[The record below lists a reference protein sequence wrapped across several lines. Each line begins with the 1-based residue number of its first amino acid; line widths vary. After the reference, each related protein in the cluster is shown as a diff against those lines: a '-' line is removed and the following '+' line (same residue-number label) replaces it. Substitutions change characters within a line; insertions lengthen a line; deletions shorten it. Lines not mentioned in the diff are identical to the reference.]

1 MIRSF
6 RVGVVQDFRIW
17 LLRLWVV
24 DMWCYLSGLHSG
36 LVFRPGVPWSDGF
49 VLISDVWCGL
59 VILGFGV
66 LI

>member
-36 LVFRPGVPWSDGF
+36 LVFRPGVPWADGF
-49 VLISDVWCGL
+49 VLISDVWVWIG
-59 VILGFGV
+59 
-66 LI
+66 